1 MWTVRTRVGWGLLL
15 FLAVLMALFGL
26 RYFVYGS
33 VAYFPRQRA
42 VYEARTFG
50 LLVHIGAMMLAVAAG
65 PFQFLRSLRERHFVL
80 HRVLGRVYI
89 TAAVV
94 GALGGLYLAQFSASG
109 AVSGVAFTLLGI
121 GVLITTTY
129 ALVRI
134 RTGNVQ
140 SHREW
145 MTRSYALIFAAVT
158 LRLYAPFLEA
168 AFGEQVGYAVVAW
181 VCWVPNLVVA
191 EWFVRTRLRR
201 RPEPPRGERLLR
213 PAPQA
218 L

>member
-1 MWTVRTRVGWGLLL
+1 MWTAPIRVGWGLLL
-15 FLAVLMALFGL
+15 FLAVLMALIGL
-26 RYFVYGS
+26 RYFVFGS
-33 VAYFPRQRA
+33 AAYFPRQHE
-42 VYEARTFG
+42 VYEARTCG
-50 LLVHIGAMMLAVAAG
+50 LLVHIGAMMLAVVTG
-65 PFQFLRSLRERHFVL
+65 PFQFLRSLRERHLAF
-80 HRVLGRVYI
+80 HRALGRVYV
-89 TAAVV
+89 TSALV

-109 AVSGVAFTLLGI
+109 AVSDVGFTLLGS
-121 GVLITTTY
+121 GVLIATTY

-158 LRLYAPFLEA
+158 LRLYLPFLEA

-181 VCWVPNLVVA
+181 ACWVPNLVVA

-201 RPEPPRGERLLR
+201 RREPPRGERLLR

>member
-1 MWTVRTRVGWGLLL
+1 MWTARTKVGWGLLL
-15 FLAVLMALFGL
+15 FLAVLMALIGL
-26 RYFVYGS
+26 RYFVFGS
-33 VAYFPRQRA
+33 AAYFPRQRE

-50 LLVHIGAMMLAVAAG
+50 LLVHIGAMMLAVVTG
-65 PFQFLRSLRERHFVL
+65 PFQFLRSLRERHFAF
-80 HRVLGRVYI
+80 HRALGRIYV
-89 TAAVV
+89 TSALV

-109 AVSGVAFTLLGI
+109 AVSDVGFTLLGS
-121 GVLITTTY
+121 GVLIATTY

-158 LRLYAPFLEA
+158 LRLYLPFLEA

-181 VCWVPNLVVA
+181 VSWVPNLVVA

-201 RPEPPRGERLLR
+201 RREPPRGERLLR

>member
-1 MWTVRTRVGWGLLL
+1 MWTARTKVGWGLLL
-15 FLAVLMALFGL
+15 FLAVLMALIGL

-33 VAYFPRQRA
+33 AAYFPRQRE

-50 LLVHIGAMMLAVAAG
+50 LLVHIGAMMLAVVTG
-65 PFQFLRSLRERHFVL
+65 PFQFLRSLRERHFAF
-80 HRVLGRVYI
+80 HRALGRVYI
-89 TAAVV
+89 IGALV
-94 GALGGLYLAQFSASG
+94 GALGGVYMAQFSASG
-109 AVSGVAFTLLGI
+109 TVSDVGFLLLGS
-121 GVLITTTY
+121 GVLIATTY

-158 LRLYAPFLEA
+158 LRLYLPFLEM
-168 AFGEQVGYAVVAW
+168 AFGERVGYAVVAW
-181 VCWVPNLVVA
+181 ACWVPNLVVA

-201 RPEPPRGERLLR
+201 RREPPRGERLLR
-213 PAPQA
+213 PSPQA

>member
-94 GALGGLYLAQFSASG
+94 GALGAGLL
-109 AVSGVAFTLLGI
+109 
-121 GVLITTTY
+121 TTTY

>member
-1 MWTVRTRVGWGLLL
+1 MWTTRTKVGWGLLL
-15 FLAVLMALFGL
+15 FLAVLMALIGL

-33 VAYFPRQRA
+33 AAYFPRQRE

-50 LLVHIGAMMLAVAAG
+50 LLVHIGAMMLAVVSG
-65 PFQFLRSLRERHFVL
+65 PFQFLRSLRERHLAF
-80 HRVLGRVYI
+80 HRALGRVYI
-89 TAAVV
+89 AGALV
-94 GALGGLYLAQFSASG
+94 GALGGVYMAQFSASG
-109 AVSGVAFTLLGI
+109 TVSDVGFLLLGS
-121 GVLITTTY
+121 GVLIATTY

-145 MTRSYALIFAAVT
+145 MTRSYALIFGAVT
-158 LRLYAPFLEA
+158 LRLYLPFLEA

-181 VCWVPNLVVA
+181 VSWVPNLVVA

-201 RPEPPRGERLLR
+201 RREPPRGERLLR

>member
-1 MWTVRTRVGWGLLL
+1 MWTARTKVGWGLLL
-15 FLAVLMALFGL
+15 FLAVLMALIGL
-26 RYFVYGS
+26 RYFVFGS
-33 VAYFPRQRA
+33 AAYFPRQRE

-50 LLVHIGAMMLAVAAG
+50 LLVHIGAMMLAVVTG
-65 PFQFLRSLRERHFVL
+65 PFQFLRSLRERHLAF
-80 HRVLGRVYI
+80 HRALGRVYI
-89 TAAVV
+89 TGALV
-94 GALGGLYLAQFSASG
+94 GALGGVYMAQFSASG
-109 AVSGVAFTLLGI
+109 AVSDVGFTLLGS
-121 GVLITTTY
+121 GVLIATTY

-158 LRLYAPFLEA
+158 LRLYLPFLEA

-181 VCWVPNLVVA
+181 VSWVPNLVVA

-201 RPEPPRGERLLR
+201 RREPPRGERLLR

>member
-1 MWTVRTRVGWGLLL
+1 MWTARTKVGWGLLL
-15 FLAVLMALFGL
+15 FLAVLMALIGL

-33 VAYFPRQRA
+33 AAYFPRQRE

-50 LLVHIGAMMLAVAAG
+50 LLVHIGAMMLAVVAG
-65 PFQFLRSLRERHFVL
+65 LFQFLRSLRERHFAF
-80 HRVLGRVYI
+80 HRALGRVYV
-89 TAAVV
+89 AGALV
-94 GALGGLYLAQFSASG
+94 GALGGLYMAQFSASG
-109 AVSGVAFTLLGI
+109 AVSDVGFLLLGF
-121 GVLITTTY
+121 GVLIATTY

-145 MTRSYALIFAAVT
+145 MTRSYALIFGAVT
-158 LRLYAPFLEA
+158 LRLYLPFLEA

-181 VCWVPNLVVA
+181 ACWVPNLVVA

-201 RPEPPRGERLLR
+201 RREPPRGERLLR